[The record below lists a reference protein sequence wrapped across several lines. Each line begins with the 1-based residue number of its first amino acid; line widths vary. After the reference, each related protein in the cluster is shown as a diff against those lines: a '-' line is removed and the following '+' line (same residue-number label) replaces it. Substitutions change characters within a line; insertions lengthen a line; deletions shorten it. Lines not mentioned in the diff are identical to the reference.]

1 MSRILV
7 ILTDITIKRLSSAIV
22 RINTIVIVDY
32 DTSARSCNTLFHDY
46 YETV

>member
-1 MSRILV
+1 MSRSLEV
-7 ILTDITIKRLSSAIV
+7 LTDVTIKRLSSAVV
-22 RINTIVIVDY
+22 RINTIVIVDD